1 MLMKLVMMISFI
13 VLLIMSLSIEEE
25 LSEVEAV
32 TTPVKKSIFEVE
44 IIDQKRKPKRKAAV
58 EELFQSLKKKRR
70 YEVRFLKPFLSWCLK
85 IVRCIV

>member
-1 MLMKLVMMISFI
+1 MII
-13 VLLIMSLSIEEE
+13 LTAEEE

-32 TTPVKKSIFEVE
+32 TTPVRKSIFEVE

-70 YEVRFLKPFLSWCLK
+70 YEVRFLKLVWLALCL
-85 IVRCIV
+85 IFVIDLDFRLLIFYCI